1 MTPLQAPSK
10 KMVETMSNTPH
21 DSEVQPAN
29 ARDAAVPPAA
39 VSFGQA
45 LRFWFKLGLISFG
58 GPAGQIAIMQS
69 ELVDRRRWISSRRF
83 LHALNYCML
92 LPGPEAQQLATYIGW
107 LLHGTWGGIVAGALF
122 VLPSAVLLWL
132 LSWAYMQYGDLSW
145 VQGILYGVKPVVV
158 AIVLTAVGR
167 IGSRAIHSAG
177 QFALAAAAFVVI
189 YFDLAP
195 FPLVVLAAGLIGYFG
210 SRFWPTQ
217 FAAAGGHGGGHGD
230 KPGASTVAAVIDDHH
245 ELPAHLRSSRSRF
258 LVHLALGLCCWGAP
272 LAALYLNQ
280 GTDGTHTRMGIFF
293 TQAALVTFGGAYA
306 VLPYVRDQA
315 VEHFGWLEPGQMID
329 GLALGESTP
338 GPLIMVVAFVG
349 FVGAWQQ
356 SSGSLASATLGLA
369 TATYFTFLPS
379 FLFILL
385 GAPLI
390 EATRGQLRL
399 GAALSGI
406 TAAVVGVVL
415 SLAVTFGRDV
425 LFPAEPLWSAV
436 GGIDLPALGLVIAAY
451 LALWRWKWD
460 VLRVVLLG
468 ALAGLGLHAALG

>member
-1 MTPLQAPSK
+1 
-10 KMVETMSNTPH
+10 MSSTPH
-21 DSEVQPAN
+21 DGEVQPAN
-29 ARDAAVPPAA
+29 AGDAAALPAA

-69 ELVDRRRWISSRRF
+69 ELVDRHRWISSRRF

-107 LLHGTWGGIVAGALF
+107 LLHGAWGGIAAGALF
-122 VLPSAVLLWL
+122 VLPSAALLWL
-132 LSWAYMQYGDLSW
+132 LSWAYMQFGDLAW
-145 VQGILYGVKPVVV
+145 AQGILYGVKPVVV

-167 IGSRAIHSAG
+167 IGSRAIHTAG
-177 QFALAAAAFVVI
+177 QFALAAAAFVLI

-195 FPLVVLAAGLIGYFG
+195 FPLVVLAAGLVGYFG

-217 FAAAGGHGGGHGD
+217 FAAAAFHGGHGKTD
-230 KPGASTVAAVIDDHH
+230 APSVVAVIDDHH
-245 ELPAHLRSSRSRF
+245 ELPAQLRSSRSRF
-258 LVHLALGLCCWGAP
+258 LARLALGLCCWGAP
-272 LAALYLNQ
+272 LAALYLSQ
-280 GTDGTHTRMGIFF
+280 GSCGTHTRMAVFF

-356 SSGSLASATLGLA
+356 SSGSLAAATLGLA

-399 GAALSGI
+399 GAALAGI

-425 LFPAEPLWSAV
+425 LFPAEPLWSITSR
-436 GGIDLPALGLVIAAY
+436 IDLPALGLVIAAY

-468 ALAGLGLHAALG
+468 ALAGLALYAALGRA